1 MQGKRELSQRGT
13 RRGRRRAFSVGSA
26 VCAAGLTLVLGACT
40 GPGVA
45 GPSGTAEPLGPLFG
59 PTAVTSQ
66 APTPSPPPS
75 STAPAP
81 SSPAGLKLD
90 VDAAA
95 REFTAKSSGFRASLS
110 ATMKERLASTRASL
124 SSSRYEPSACAPYV
138 VSTSARLPVDARVSM
153 ASSSQGTVT
162 FFWVPKENYAQREQ
176 RAMEIVAEHCAKVT
190 VSDSRGS
197 ATVETVYFSPS
208 GVSAPA
214 TIGMMRRITDTSGS
228 STKADQG
235 TTVVVFNGTVGVSAS
250 VLGTNGEARK
260 QATALAKR
268 AYSTFMGSAA

>member
-1 MQGKRELSQRGT
+1 MQGKCDLSQRGT
-13 RRGRRRAFSVGSA
+13 RRGRSRVLAVGAAAS
-26 VCAAGLTLVLGACT
+26 AAGLALVLGACT
-40 GPGVA
+40 GPGTT
-45 GPSGTAEPLGPLFG
+45 GPSGTAQPLGPLFG
-59 PTAVTSQ
+59 PTAATSQ
-66 APTPSPPPS
+66 VPTPSPPPS

-81 SSPAGLKLD
+81 SSSAGLKLD
-90 VDAAA
+90 VDAAV

-110 ATMKERLASTRASL
+110 ATMKERLASARASL
-124 SSSRYEPSACAPYV
+124 SASHYEPSACAPYV
-138 VSTSARLPVDARVSM
+138 VSTSARLPVDAKVSM
-153 ASSSQGTVT
+153 ASSSQGTAT
-162 FFWVPKENYAQREQ
+162 FFWVPTENYAQREQ
-176 RAMEIVAEHCAKVT
+176 RAKEIVAEHCAKAT

-250 VLGTNGEARK
+250 VLGTNGDARK
-260 QATALAKR
+260 QATELAKR
-268 AYSTFMGSAA
+268 AYSTFMGSSA